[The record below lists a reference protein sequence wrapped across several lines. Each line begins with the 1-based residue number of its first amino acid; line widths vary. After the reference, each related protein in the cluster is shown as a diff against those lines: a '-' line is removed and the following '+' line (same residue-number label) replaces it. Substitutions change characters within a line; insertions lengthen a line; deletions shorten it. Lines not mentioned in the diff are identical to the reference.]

1 MLQLRSM
8 LSVADNT
15 GAKKVSMIGMAKKG
29 NRRYA
34 YLGEIINVTV
44 KEAIPY
50 AQVKQG
56 EVLPAV
62 IVRTRKE
69 FRRKDGSYIRFDDNA
84 CVILA
89 GKDVKDPKGTRI
101 FGPIAKEI
109 KDNGFAKIASLAEEI
124 Y

>member
-8 LSVADNT
+8 IQVADNT
-15 GAKKVSMIGMAKKG
+15 GAKVVQLIGIPKKG
-29 NRRYA
+29 NKKIA
-34 YLGEIINVTV
+34 YLGEVFTGVV
-44 KEAIPY
+44 KKSNPFG
-50 AQVKQG
+50 QVKSG
-56 EVLPAV
+56 EIVRAV

-69 FRRKDGSYIRFDDNA
+69 VRRADGSYIRFDENA

-89 GKDVKDPKGTRI
+89 GNDTVEPKGTRI

-109 KDNGFAKIASLAEEI
+109 KDNGYNKIASLAPEV